1 MRCQVA
7 QVAPSAR
14 PGIMTERV
22 NQPKSVSARP
32 AEHVGNVVVDRMQ
45 VLRDGVDRAHLE
57 VEREM
62 SGTGMPSSIA
72 LQTMARTTYSPER
85 STSGTDCPESIACTR
100 FASDRAF
107 FSAASRTSRM
117 KSRGMKHTPVSSAT
131 TRSPG

>member
-45 VLRDGVDRAHLE
+45 VLRGGVDRAHLDHE
-57 VEREM
+57 D
-62 SGTGMPSSIA
+62 SSDHA
-72 LQTMARTTYSPER
+72 LQTMARTNLLPRAQHIRHRLSR
-85 STSGTDCPESIACTR
+85 I
-100 FASDRAF
+100 DRLHSLRLRPRLFLRRLQDLQDEVARDE
-107 FSAASRTSRM
+107 AHA
-117 KSRGMKHTPVSSAT
+117 GVVGDH
-131 TRSPG
+131 